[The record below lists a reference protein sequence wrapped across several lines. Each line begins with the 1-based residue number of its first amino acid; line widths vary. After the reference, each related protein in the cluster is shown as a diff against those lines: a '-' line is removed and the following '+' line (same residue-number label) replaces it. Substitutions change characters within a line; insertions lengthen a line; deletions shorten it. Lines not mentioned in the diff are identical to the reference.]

1 MPILIVNQD
10 EVRRLLPMAECL
22 DVMEETLSALA
33 RGEALLPLRQVL
45 MLPGGQGAFAA
56 MPAHLSSPAAIGIKV
71 ITVFPG
77 NHGTEYDSHQGA
89 VLLFETEHGR
99 LLAVMDATS
108 ITAIRTAAVSG
119 VATRALSRL
128 AASTLALLGSGVQA
142 ATHLDAVALVRP
154 LRRVRVWSRDPA
166 RVARFVT
173 AARSRHP
180 FDIQAAASAREAVED
195 ADVVCTV
202 TASRE
207 PVLEGAWLRPGAHVN
222 AVGAS
227 LRTAREL
234 DSAAV
239 ARARVF
245 VDRRESAASE
255 AGDLL
260 IPRAEGAI
268 GDGHVQGELG
278 DVLLGRVDGR
288 TRDDEITLFKSLG
301 LAVEDVASAHHIHRR
316 ARATGVGT
324 WVELGGSRD
333 ASG

>member
-1 MPILIVNQD
+1 MQILIVNQD
-10 EVRRLLPMAECL
+10 EVRRLLPLAECL
-22 DVMEETLSALA
+22 DVMARTLAALA

-45 MLPGGQGAFAA
+45 MLPGGQGAFGA
-56 MPAHLSSPAAIGIKV
+56 MPAHLSSPPAIGIKV

-89 VLLFETEHGR
+89 VLLFETERGR
-99 LLAVMDATS
+99 LLAVMDASS

-119 VATRALSRL
+119 VATRALAVSD
-128 AASTLALLGSGVQA
+128 ASTLALLGSGVQA

-166 RVARFVT
+166 HVARFVE
-173 AARSRHP
+173 AARARHP
-180 FDIQAAASAREAVED
+180 FDILAAATPREAVSD

-207 PVLEGAWLRPGAHVN
+207 PVLEGAWLRPGTHVN

-227 LRTAREL
+227 LRAAREL

-260 IPRAEGAI
+260 IPRAEGVI
-268 GDGHVQGELG
+268 GDDHVQGELG
-278 DVLLGRVDGR
+278 EVLLGRVDGR
-288 TRDDEITLFKSLG
+288 RTPDEITVFKSLG
-301 LAVEDVASAHHIHRR
+301 LAVEDVASAHHIH
-316 ARATGVGT
+316 ARALAAGVGT
-324 WVELGGSRD
+324 WVELGGGRD
-333 ASG
+333 AAG

>member
-1 MPILIVNQD
+1 MQILIVNQA

-22 DVMEETLSALA
+22 DVMEKTLASLA

-45 MLPGGQGAFAA
+45 MLPGGQGAFGA
-56 MPAHLSSPAAIGIKV
+56 MPAHLSSPPAVGIKV

-89 VLLFETEHGR
+89 VLLFETERGR
-99 LLAVMDATS
+99 LLAVLDASS

-119 VATRALSRL
+119 VATRSL
-128 AASTLALLGSGVQA
+128 ARADARTLALLGSGVQA

-166 RVARFVT
+166 RVARFVES
-173 AARSRHP
+173 ARARHP
-180 FDIQAAASAREAVED
+180 FEIEAAPTAREAVAD

-202 TASRE
+202 TAARE
-207 PVLEGAWLRPGAHVN
+207 PILHGAWLRPGTHVN

-227 LRTAREL
+227 LRSAREL

-245 VDRRESAASE
+245 VDRRESAANE

-260 IPRAEGAI
+260 IARAEGAI
-268 GDGHVQGELG
+268 GDDHVQGELG
-278 DVLLGRVDGR
+278 EVLVGRVDGR
-288 TRDDEITLFKSLG
+288 RSAAEITVFKSLG
-301 LAVEDVASAHHIHRR
+301 LAVEDVASAHHIH
-316 ARATGVGT
+316 ARAQAAGLGT
-324 WVELGGSRD
+324 WVELGGNRD
-333 ASG
+333 AAG

>member
-1 MPILIVNQD
+1 MQILIVNQD

-22 DVMEETLSALA
+22 DVMARTLAALA

-45 MLPGGQGAFAA
+45 MLPGGQGAFGA
-56 MPAHLSSPAAIGIKV
+56 MPAHLSSPPAIGIKV

-89 VLLFETEHGR
+89 VLLFETERGR
-99 LLAVMDATS
+99 LLAVMDASS

-119 VATRALSRL
+119 VATRALAR
-128 AASTLALLGSGVQA
+128 ADASTLALLGSGVQA
-142 ATHLDAVALVRP
+142 ATHLEAVALVRP

-166 RVARFVT
+166 HVARFVE
-173 AARSRHP
+173 AARKRHG
-180 FDIQAAASAREAVED
+180 FAIEAAPSAREAVAD

-207 PVLEGAWLRPGAHVN
+207 PVLEGAWLRAGTHVN

-245 VDRRESAASE
+245 VDRRESAANE

-268 GDGHVQGELG
+268 GDDHVQGELG
-278 DVLLGRVDGR
+278 EVLLGRVDGR
-288 TRDDEITLFKSLG
+288 RSEDEITVFKSLG
-301 LAVEDVASAHHIHRR
+301 LAVEDVASAHHIH
-316 ARATGVGT
+316 ARAQAAGMGT
-324 WVELGGSRD
+324 WVELGGGRD
-333 ASG
+333 AG